1 MDASTAQ
8 SARTPARSGVELIG
22 RVAAVSG
29 SQATI
34 ELTARTAGGENP
46 TVGKFMGMMAG
57 KAVIIGLVTDIG
69 EQAMMAPGGEQS
81 FRKVARLDLVGEI
94 RADANNGAAR
104 FMRGVMEYPNIGD
117 GAVLLTENELRLVY
131 GAADADHAHVGDL
144 QQNTNTVSYTHLTL
158 PTIYSV

>member
-8 SARTPARSGVELIG
+8 GAHAPARTGAELIG

-34 ELTARTAGGENP
+34 ELTARTTGSEKP

-57 KAVIIGLVTDIG
+57 KTVIIGLVTDIG
-69 EQAMMAPGGEQS
+69 EQAMMAPAGEQS
-81 FRKVARLDLVGEI
+81 FRKIARLDLVGEI
-94 RADANNGAAR
+94 RAAANGGAR

-117 GAVLLTENELRLVY
+117 GAVLLTENELKLVY
-131 GAADADHAHVGDL
+131 
-144 QQNTNTVSYTHLTL
+144 
-158 PTIYSV
+158 